1 MNRGLAFFREHTWAF
16 VLLLVIVLLILNL
29 VISPSVFSVQRLP
42 ATLAT
47 LAPFVLV
54 SFASTPQILGGGAD
68 ISVGPLMVLVNC
80 IFVAVLLPA
89 GLGDLWISLPI
100 LLLVAAGVGTISGVL
115 VTILRLN
122 PLIATTAMLFVVLG
136 LAQTIAGRPASAPP
150 NWTGALAGA
159 IGFVPGAVVTMGAA
173 ALIWF
178 GLTRTAYV
186 RNLLATGESDV
197 SAYGSG
203 VNVTV
208 VRLLSYTLGGLFA
221 GIGGIAL
228 SAFLQ
233 TSLANLASTYA
244 LLGIAAAVL
253 GGTSLAG
260 GRGGLFG
267 AFLGGLAI
275 YLLQQLLTAAG
286 VNPSLIQV
294 SYGLIL
300 IIAVVLGATL
310 LTSRKR

>member
-1 MNRGLAFFREHTWAF
+1 MM
-16 VLLLVIVLLILNL
+16 
-29 VISPSVFSVQRLP
+29 VF
-42 ATLAT
+42 
-47 LAPFVLV
+47 
-54 SFASTPQILGGGAD
+54 I
-68 ISVGPLMVLVNC
+68 NC
-80 IFVAVLLPA
+80 LFVAVLFPA
-89 GLGDLWISLPI
+89 GLGDIWFALPI
-100 LLLVAAGVGTISGVL
+100 LLIVAAGIGTMNGLL

-122 PLIATTAMLFVVLG
+122 PLIATTAMLFVLLG
-136 LAQTIAGRPASAPP
+136 ASQTIASRPASAPS
-150 NWTGALAGA
+150 NWSQALAGS
-159 IGFVPGAVVTMGAA
+159 IWVIPGAAITIGAA

-203 VNVTV
+203 VNVTA
-208 VRLLSYTLGGLFA
+208 VRILSYTLGGLFA

-228 SAFLQ
+228 TAFLQ
-233 TSLANLASTYA
+233 TSLANLGSTYA
-244 LLGIAAAVL
+244 LLGIAAAIL

-286 VNPSLIQV
+286 VNPSLIQL
-294 SYGLIL
+294 SYGVVLVA
-300 IIAVVLGATL
+300 AVVLGATL
-310 LTSRKR
+310 LNPRTRGRIA